1 MKKRTILLLAG
12 MATIAVVFILSF
24 LPRPVV
30 ARRSAYS
37 SSQEKQLKR
46 MYEAVEKEYDVK
58 ANGFPAKQTLL
69 KIIGPQDAKM
79 GIGYLMKHNGTLI
92 MAIVLKETRYG
103 TVATGIDSRGTI
115 IPLPS
120 DLEVGSEDMILFN

>member
-1 MKKRTILLLAG
+1 
-12 MATIAVVFILSF
+12 
-24 LPRPVV
+24 
-30 ARRSAYS
+30 
-37 SSQEKQLKR
+37 
-46 MYEAVEKEYDVK
+46 MYEAVEKEYDVQT
-58 ANGFPAKQTLL
+58 NGFPAKQALL

-92 MAIVLKETRYG
+92 MAIILKETRYG